1 MNEFTRRLL
10 DSRLN
15 ANVSRRRFIAGA
27 AGLATV
33 TVLGS
38 PFRAM
43 AQSLGGPLNFFG
55 YDGEQG
61 QNVAKAFLA
70 ENNIQMNATFAG
82 AADETLT
89 RFTTGGRGSMDLLTM
104 NKDFQKSIIDSNT
117 ELFQALDLALIP
129 NAAGLFP
136 AFKDAPWLYR
146 DGNTYG
152 IPMIWGD
159 EPCVYD
165 PAKWDSLPDKYL
177 GFADPKYQGELV
189 LLDDPFGNI
198 WLFAT
203 SLGFPDPSR
212 LTRQQ
217 LDEAAAAMLTIKP
230 NVVAIGASL
239 GDMADIMIR
248 GDASMG
254 IGGWAYQT
262 IIAKEKGVTLVVG
275 TPKDDGTFFWSDAY
289 AIAVDSPNIDN
300 AYAFINFMTSAES
313 NAQLAAELGSG
324 AVVEKAYDL
333 MSEGDR
339 ALYDYSNVRSPGGG
353 ILGTQTVV
361 PPQVT
366 EGDIMPASAWVEA
379 WQTFKVS

>member
-1 MNEFTRRLL
+1 MNDFTRRIL
-10 DSRLN
+10 DNRLH
-15 ANVSRRRFIAGA
+15 ADMSRRRFLAGA

-33 TVLGS
+33 TMLGR
-38 PFRAM
+38 PVGAL
-43 AQSLGGPLNFFG
+43 AQELGGQLNFFG

-61 QNVAKAFLA
+61 ENVAREFLA

-89 RFTTGGRGSMDLLTM
+89 RFNTGGRGSLDILTM

-117 ELFQALDLALIP
+117 ELFQALDLARIP

-146 DGNTYG
+146 DGKTYG

-159 EPCVYD
+159 EPCVYN
-165 PAKWDSLPDKYL
+165 PAKWDGLPDKYTD
-177 GFADPKYQGELV
+177 FADPKFEGELV

-198 WLFAT
+198 WLFAK
-203 SLGFPDPSR
+203 SLGHKDPSR
-212 LTRQQ
+212 LTRSE
-217 LDEAAAAMLTIKP
+217 LDAAFEAMLTIKP
-230 NVVAIGASL
+230 NVVAIGVSL

-248 GDASMG
+248 GDASIG
-254 IGGWAYQT
+254 LGGWAYQT

-289 AIAVDSPNIDN
+289 ALAIDSPNADN
-300 AYAFINFMTSAES
+300 AYAFINFMTSAEA
-313 NAQLAAELGSG
+313 NAKLAVELGSG
-324 AVVEKAYDL
+324 AVVEGAYDL
-333 MSEGDR
+333 MPEGDR
-339 ALYDYSNVRSPGGG
+339 DLYDYSTVRSPAGG

-361 PPQVT
+361 PPQVAD
-366 EGDIMPASAWVEA
+366 GDIMPASAWVEA

>member
-1 MNEFTRRLL
+1 MNEITRRLL
-10 DSRLN
+10 DGRLN
-15 ANVSRRRFIAGA
+15 ADVSRRRFLGGA

-33 TVLGS
+33 TVLGH
-38 PFRAM
+38 PFGAL
-43 AQSLGGPLNFFG
+43 AQTLGGPLNFFG

-61 QNVAKAFLA
+61 ENVARDFLA
-70 ENNIQMNATFAG
+70 ENNIQLNATFAG

-89 RFTTGGRGSMDLLTM
+89 RFTTGGRGSMDILTM
-104 NKDFQKSIIDSNT
+104 NKDFQKSIIDSAT
-117 ELFQALDLALIP
+117 ELFQALDLSRIP

-146 DGNTYG
+146 DGKTYG

-165 PAKWDSLPDKYL
+165 PAKWDVLPDKYL
-177 GFADPKYQGELV
+177 GFADARYEGELV

-198 WLFAT
+198 WLFAK
-203 SLGFPDPSR
+203 SLGVPDPSR
-212 LTRQQ
+212 LTREQ
-217 LDEAAAAMLTIKP
+217 LDAAAAAMLTIKP

-248 GDASMG
+248 GDASIG
-254 IGGWAYQT
+254 LGGWAYQT
-262 IIAKEKGVTLVVG
+262 IIAKEKGVTLVTG

-313 NAQLAAELGSG
+313 NAQLASELGSG
-324 AVVEKAYDL
+324 CVVEAAYDL
-333 MSEGDR
+333 LSDTDR
-339 ALYDYSNVRSPGGG
+339 ALYDYSHVRSPGGG

-361 PPQVT
+361 PPQVA